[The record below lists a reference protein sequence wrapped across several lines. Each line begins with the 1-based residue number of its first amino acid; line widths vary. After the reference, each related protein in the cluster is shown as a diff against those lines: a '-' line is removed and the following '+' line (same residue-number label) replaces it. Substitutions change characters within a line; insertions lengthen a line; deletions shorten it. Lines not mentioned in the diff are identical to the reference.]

1 MLHVMETPSPPAEEF
16 PALYRSILDGVLELE
31 HMALRSEAALV
42 RREATG
48 IYSGSWDERGR
59 RRLLGL
65 LRRIDRVVD
74 GHDRPRQPRAGWL
87 VLRRSVS
94 PGR

>member
-1 MLHVMETPSPPAEEF
+1 MDNPSPPAEEF

-31 HMALRSEAALV
+31 RAALRREAALV
-42 RREATG
+42 RAEATSL
-48 IYSGSWDERGR
+48 YSGSWDERGR

-65 LRRIDRVVD
+65 QRRIDRVLE
-74 GHDRPRQPRAGWL
+74 GHDRPRQARTGRL
-87 VLRRSVS
+87 VLRRSLL